1 LVQSKKESP
10 MKSFKGRIILLV
22 LTLASAFTVT
32 MAQTQTELNKRACDN
47 YKAVDAEMN
56 KVYQQIL
63 KEYRADNLFIQK
75 LKAAQ
80 RAWLTYRDA
89 QLEALYPAAD
99 TQVEYGSIYPACRCN
114 ALQEI
119 TSERTKV
126 LRRWTE
132 GVKEGDTCSGSIK
145 VKE

>member
-1 LVQSKKESP
+1 

-63 KEYRADNLFIQK
+63 KEYQADNLFIQK
-75 LKAAQ
+75 
-80 RAWLTYRDA
+80 LTYRDA

-99 TQVEYGSIYPACRCN
+99 TQVEYGSIYPVCRCN

-119 TSERTKV
+119 TSERTKF

-132 GVKEGDTCSGSIK
+132 GVEEGDTCSGSIK